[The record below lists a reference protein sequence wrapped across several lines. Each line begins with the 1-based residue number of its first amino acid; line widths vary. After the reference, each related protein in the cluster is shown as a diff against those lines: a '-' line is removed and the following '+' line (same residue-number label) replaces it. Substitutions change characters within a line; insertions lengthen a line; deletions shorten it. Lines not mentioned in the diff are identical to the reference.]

1 MVWGDG
7 CRGACGRW
15 LGLRDVGRRPGAGA
29 ARTRHR
35 QKRHNKGIPRQFPR
49 NRLGWSRAYRRGTT
63 GPITVRVNHPGSPA
77 TISALDAAGKLH
89 PIWQC
94 PAECNAVRSFTRSP
108 DGTRIAVSAFTPNR
122 SGFGPPVTYDGLHV
136 IDVATG
142 RDIQVAKAGSLPGRR
157 ADRPLSYSG
166 LAWSPDRRGIAY
178 TSVGKN
184 VGIVNARGT
193 KHRVLETGIREVSD
207 PTLAR
212 NRPPDQLLGMGARAR
227 RNHLGN
233 PHGRVAS
240 SSRST
245 TGPALRSGHPPTT
258 LSPIPDRAATPCS
271 RQPERTWPR
280 SNAAHAP
287 ASTAT
292 APTRSVPT
300 AGGVVAGRNETDA
313 DRQPFRLVTRAGGSG

>member
-1 MVWGDG
+1 M
-7 CRGACGRW
+7 
-15 LGLRDVGRRPGAGA
+15 
-29 ARTRHR
+29 
-35 QKRHNKGIPRQFPR
+35 PRQFPR
-49 NRLGWSRAYRRGTT
+49 NRLGWSRAYRRDT
-63 GPITVRVNHPGSPA
+63 TVRSRCSLITPEARPPSPHLTQLGNSIQSGNALPSA
-77 TISALDAAGKLH
+77 TPSGRSRGAPTARASPSA
-89 PIWQC
+89 
-94 PAECNAVRSFTRSP
+94 RSR
-108 DGTRIAVSAFTPNR
+108 PNR

-166 LAWSPDRRGIAY
+166 LAWSPDSRWIAY

-184 VGIVNARGT
+184 IGIVNARGT
-193 KHRVLETGIREVSD
+193 KHRVLETGIREASD
-207 PTLAR
+207 PTW
-212 NRPPDQLLGMGARAR
+212 LGTGHRISFSGWVLGHGGTTWVIR
-227 RNHLGN
+227 TDGSHL
-233 PHGRVAS
+233 HQVS
-240 SSRST
+240 

-300 AGGVVAGRNETDA
+300 AGGWAAVVAGRNETDA
-313 DRQPFRLVTRAGGSG
+313 DRQPFRW